1 MASVPGDAAAT
12 DLALER
18 AWRAGSEAA
27 FGDLFRRHYGRAVAL
42 AQRILIDR
50 ATAEDVAQAAFVRIY
65 EAARGRPGIEPLAP
79 KDGRFDALVLTVV
92 RNLSLN
98 EVRRRGRRHCP
109 RTTLEGAPEP
119 AGAERPCEAAARLE
133 EEGRV
138 RDAVAALEGEER
150 AVLALRRDG
159 RSYTEIAEA
168 LGLHP
173 DAVRRRMSKALDFVR
188 HALTRRASPLRTDH
202 RAGA

>member
-1 MASVPGDAAAT
+1 MSAALSAAAPQRVPPPAPPS
-12 DLALER
+12 DEELER
-18 AWRAGSEAA
+18 AWRAGSESA

-65 EAARGRPGIEPLAP
+65 ETSQGR
-79 KDGRFDALVLTVV
+79 DGRFDSLVLTAT

-98 EVRRRGRRHCP
+98 EIRRRGRRHCP
-109 RTTLEGAPEP
+109 RPGLDGVPEP
-119 AGAERPCEAAARLE
+119 ASSEPAGDVAAREEEAA
-133 EEGRV
+133 RV
-138 RDAVAALEGEER
+138 RDAVSRLEGDER
-150 AVLALRRDG
+150 EVLALRRDG

-188 HALTRRASPLRTDH
+188 GALSSLGGDA
-202 RAGA
+202 

>member
-1 MASVPGDAAAT
+1 MDVLPPPAPPSD
-12 DLALER
+12 DDLER

-65 EAARGRPGIEPLAP
+65 ETSRGRE
-79 KDGRFDALVLTVV
+79 GRFDALVLTAT

-98 EVRRRGRRHCP
+98 EIRRRGRRHCP
-109 RTTLEGAPEP
+109 RPGLEGVPEP
-119 AGAERPCEAAARLE
+119 AGCEPASEIAAREEEAERVREAVARLS
-133 EEGRV
+133 G
-138 RDAVAALEGEER
+138 DER
-150 AVLALRRDG
+150 EVLALRRDG
-159 RSYTEIAEA
+159 RSYTEIADA

-173 DAVRRRMSKALDFVR
+173 DAVRRRMTKALDFVR
-188 HALTRRASPLRTDH
+188 GALSSVTGGGKA
-202 RAGA
+202 